1 MIVNIAKV
9 ADFDQFLTVFSTKG
23 ADKRKQHGCT
33 GSHVVR
39 DPDDP
44 IRVWCFFEWKVEDDE
59 RFLTDPEIP
68 EIAQELTLREP
79 PVKAEILA
87 EYDS

>member
-1 MIVNIAKV
+1 
-9 ADFDQFLTVFSTKG
+9 L
-23 ADKRKQHGCT
+23 
-33 GSHVVR
+33 
-39 DPDDP
+39 
-44 IRVWCFFEWKVEDDE
+44 FEWKVEDDE

-68 EIAQELTLREP
+68 EIEQELTLREP